1 MKRGNSAVPFSELGS
16 SPAKAGPEPKV
27 KDIVD
32 HLDDEETVVGS
43 VAYGKGTHKGHDDED
58 TRGKVKKGSSPRHVY
73 NLKTLTDGQKKKL
86 LKDPQYKEYSPDL
99 PKIT

>member
-1 MKRGNSAVPFSELGS
+1 MKRGTSPVTFKELGS

-32 HLDDEETVVGS
+32 YLDDEETVVGS

-58 TRGKVKKGSSPRHVY
+58 TRGKVKKDSSPHHIY
-73 NLKTLTDGQKKKL
+73 NLKTLTDEQKKRL
-86 LKDPQYKEYSPDL
+86 LKDPQYKEYLPDL